1 MASRKL
7 TLARRQRAIGVAL
20 TTPALLALG
29 ATVLFPL
36 LWTVSLS
43 VQRFSLA
50 ANAPAPEF
58 AGFDNYTRVL
68 GSAGFQSA
76 LVQTLGYVVATLALE
91 LLLAMPIALLLQ
103 RSTTGRKALRLV
115 VAVPLMIAPVVAALA
130 WRFLFSNEY
139 GLVNTGLGALGIDG
153 PNWFADPWF
162 ARATILI
169 ANGWLALPFVVLVLL
184 AGLANVP
191 GDLLE
196 AARMDGASR
205 WQSFFRIVLP
215 LLRPAILIILVIRLA
230 DAFRV
235 FDAVYVLTGGG
246 PGNSTEVLSS
256 YLYRLLFTNTDFA
269 GGAAVTVLFV
279 LIVGAT
285 AGAVFLVLRER
296 EVAR

>member
-7 TLARRQRAIGVAL
+7 TLARRQRAVGVAL

-50 ANAPAPEF
+50 ATGPAPQF
-58 AGFDNYTRVL
+58 VGFDNYARVL
-68 GSAGFQSA
+68 GSAGFQNA

-103 RSTTGRKALRLV
+103 RPTTGRKALRLV
-115 VAVPLMIAPVVAALA
+115 VAVPLMRAPVVAALA

-139 GLVNTGLGALGIDG
+139 GLVNTGLAALGIDG
-153 PNWFADPWF
+153 PSWFADPWF

-196 AARMDGASR
+196 AARMDGANR

-285 AGAVFLVLRER
+285 AGVVFLVLRER
-296 EVAR
+296 EVPR